1 MGMKR
6 LARIST
12 GGILAKNEAVLHS
25 AKDKKQEMNMEPVV
39 IVILLAVVEV
49 IVLGLRTG
57 MARGRAGVK
66 APAVTGDEVFERHF
80 RVHYNTIE
88 QMILFVPG
96 VWFFAE
102 YVSVNWAAGLG
113 LLFVVGR
120 AIYAMSYVKD
130 PERRGAGMMLS
141 VLPCWVLV
149 LGALGGA
156 TWSMIGG

>member
-1 MGMKR
+1 
-6 LARIST
+6 
-12 GGILAKNEAVLHS
+12 
-25 AKDKKQEMNMEPVV
+25 MEPVV

-49 IVLGLRTG
+49 IVLGLRAG

-96 VWFFAE
+96 IWFFAE
-102 YVSVNWAAGLG
+102 YVSVNWAAG
-113 LLFVVGR
+113 R
-120 AIYAMSYVKD
+120 ALYAMSYVKD
-130 PERRGAGMMLS
+130 PESRGAGMMLS